1 MIVRSWQPKRR
12 FRTGALDADVSFR
25 RDVQACGAKNAS
37 LVSQLFLCLSRACL
51 VLVKRSFFKKNIYGA
66 KGGVFLTEGAAE
78 GEVNRLLRKANHH
91 NLHTSPYAKTTRFGE
106 DVRPE
111 PVLVK

>member
-1 MIVRSWQPKRR
+1 MIGVSAPVLLTQMYRFDVTSRPAVRK
-12 FRTGALDADVSFR
+12 THLSFLNFSY
-25 RDVQACGAKNAS
+25 V
-37 LVSQLFLCLSRACL
+37 CLEP
-51 VLVKRSFFKKNIYGA
+51 VLVKRSFLYINGA

-91 NLHTSPYAKTTRFGE
+91 NLHTGPYAKTTRFGE

-111 PVLVK
+111 PVLESDHFCISQYR

>member
-1 MIVRSWQPKRR
+1 MFVPSLSCLGKKIV
-12 FRTGALDADVSFR
+12 
-25 RDVQACGAKNAS
+25 
-37 LVSQLFLCLSRACL
+37 
-51 VLVKRSFFKKNIYGA
+51 KNIYGA

-111 PVLVK
+111 PVLESDHFCISQYR